1 MPCQHKFVLKLGNVV
16 DKYDFKTT
24 VLLDPAGLSFIQKNN
39 TRGAGQASGSIYT
52 KFGINRFP
60 PAVRN
65 KIKNELEAC
74 YHNYDDGP
82 SLPQA
87 KIIHAVGP
95 QLSHS
100 TSKDHQD
107 LLTLVYTNI
116 FTEFLQNCSPDYTL
130 RLVPISSGSFNIM
143 RYTQPQLAVLSLHA
157 LFQGLKYAEV
167 SEKSKKV
174 KNIELYLF
182 DELMYDAFLAEIQKT
197 GIPSIE

>member
-1 MPCQHKFVLKLGNVV
+1 MPCEHKFILKLGNVV
-16 DKYDFKTT
+16 DNYDYKTT
-24 VLLDPAGLSFIQKNN
+24 VLLDPAGMYFITNN
-39 TRGAGQASGSIYT
+39 TTKGARQASASIYT
-52 KFGINRFP
+52 KFGIAQFP
-60 PAVRN
+60 QHVRN

-74 YHNYDDGP
+74 YYNYDDGP

-95 QLSHS
+95 KLTQA
-100 TSKDHQD
+100 TEKDHQD
-107 LLTLVYTNI
+107 LLTVVYTNI

-130 RLVPISSGSFNIM
+130 RLVPISSGIFNVKK
-143 RYTQPQLAVLSLHA
+143 YSEPQLAELSLHA

-182 DELMYDAFLAEIQKT
+182 DKLMYNAFLTEIQKT
-197 GIPSIE
+197 GIPSI